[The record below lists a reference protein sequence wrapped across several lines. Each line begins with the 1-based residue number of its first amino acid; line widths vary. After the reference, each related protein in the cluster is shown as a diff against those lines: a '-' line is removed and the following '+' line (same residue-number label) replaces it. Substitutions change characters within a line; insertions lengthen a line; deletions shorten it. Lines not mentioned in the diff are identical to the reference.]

1 MRNSSLGLLAAIG
14 ALIGPDVSRDGVVR
28 RGGGHQQPK
37 KPRVNKPGT
46 KAARKLAARIA
57 KRNRRKRR
65 GLSHPD
71 ARNAKPQTPKRRFRA
86 DVMLYLASIGKPQ
99 SGRQLV
105 RFRRALRRE
114 ERARALSSSPRQG
127 GR

>member
-1 MRNSSLGLLAAIG
+1 MRRSAILGAVLALAAS
-14 ALIGPDVSRDGVVR
+14 APASPLPDLG
-28 RGGGHQQPK
+28 QPK
-37 KPRVNKPGT
+37 K
-46 KAARKLAARIA
+46 
-57 KRNRRKRR
+57 RRRR
-65 GLSHPD
+65 GRRPGDMIDGRGDVRS
-71 ARNAKPQTPKRRFRA
+71 AKRRFRA